1 MYKIMGLTVGRALL
15 GGSGGKIDFPSLLL
29 ILYSSSSNSYSSII
43 VVVVVVEQI
52 KNIENRVSLATN
64 YPIRNTFPL
73 KEKFSAPYEDHSEY
87 KYIFIYILY
96 IHI

>member
-1 MYKIMGLTVGRALL
+1 MSLTVGRALL

-29 ILYSSSSNSYSSII
+29 ILYRNSSNSYSSII
-43 VVVVVVEQI
+43 VVVVVEQI